1 MKLKHF
7 IYSICLAGLTLSSC
21 QKEEDLEGTV
31 DLSSP
36 YVLEDSDDPIDHRRY
51 ELYRDYGV
59 AIFFNDTLTATPIGT
74 GYDGKTLYRYETLDL
89 NWDFYNNPKTF
100 HQFTYLETDE
110 EKNLALDYAA
120 TYLSLAGKTKPFSIL
135 LVKRLVYDN
144 EIIDFHSGFRT
155 LYMSNASSY
164 TEEADKRMKS
174 GEIINS
180 SALPKVMLDDKLIAE
195 FEVISNEN
203 HYYMKT
209 WKDLGATFSSELSAL
224 ISPNLGGYNLSE
236 AFDENFH
243 NSVANHNNL
252 NYFLNYGMP
261 IPGLT
266 REIATKFYGHP
277 EAVREVCYELV
288 EIAANYGFISGDG
301 KNDAAYAPNLDQ
313 DLEAYVSTILKLG
326 ALGFEERYGNF
337 PLVMK
342 KFQMIKAFIED
353 ELEIDLD
360 YNNI

>member
-135 LVKRLVYDN
+135 LVKKLVYDN

-180 SALPKVMLDDKLIAE
+180 SALPKVKLNEKLIAE

-209 WKDLGATFSSELSAL
+209 WKDLGETFSSDLSGL
-224 ISPNLGGYNLSE
+224 IGPNLGYNLSE

-243 NSVANHNNL
+243 NSVANNMYL
-252 NYFLNYGMP
+252 SYVIYYNYN
-261 IPGLT
+261 IPGISKDMAT
-266 REIATKFYGHP
+266 RFYGHP
-277 EAVREVCYELV
+277 DAVREACYELV
-288 EIAANYGFISGDG
+288 EIAAKYGFICGDG
-301 KNDAAYAPNLDQ
+301 KNDAVYAPNLDQ

-342 KFQMIKAFIED
+342 KYQMIKAFIED
-353 ELEIDLD
+353 ELECDLD